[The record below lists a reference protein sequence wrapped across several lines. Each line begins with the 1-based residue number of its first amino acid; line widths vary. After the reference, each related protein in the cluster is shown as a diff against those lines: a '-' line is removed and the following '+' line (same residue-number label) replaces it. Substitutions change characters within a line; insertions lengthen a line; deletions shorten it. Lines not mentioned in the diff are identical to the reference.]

1 MGHANFPLLWLVA
14 LADTEVGCMLP
25 PVVDVRVRAVLR
37 ESREAISRPL
47 VILNFILGMGMLGYC
62 SVMFLACAVK
72 D

>member
-1 MGHANFPLLWLVA
+1 
-14 LADTEVGCMLP
+14 MLP
-25 PVVDVRVRAVLR
+25 LVVDVRVRAVLR